1 MPSPIR
7 SVALVSMAM
16 LTPAAFTA
24 DAPSKADLEALI
36 TQGQTFLL
44 AQQQQSGAFAPGDKF
59 VLGISQL
66 ALQTLATAPVALPAS
81 DPKIAAGLAFQA
93 KFRQADG
100 SFTEPKG
107 SANYTTSLALMVFA
121 ATKTGTPAEIAAAQ
135 NFLFGI
141 QNQDDK
147 SLNKGGMGYGSR
159 GAGNEDL
166 SNTTFAVQALK
177 ESGIPASDPRM
188 QEALKF
194 IERCQDLS
202 TVNKA
207 PWVKGTGGAVYAP
220 DESKAG
226 GSWDGKPAAAGEKVE
241 LLPYGSMTYALI
253 SDYVAL
259 DVRPGDPRLETA
271 LNWVKQNYRFDA
283 NPGMRAGKEK
293 EGLFYYYGMM
303 AKSFGLVGAT
313 TIEIPRDGAK
323 VTVDWRA
330 DLFQTL
336 KGHAVTA
343 PDGKG
348 VYWQNKADRWGEGL
362 PALTTSYAVL
372 ALKRAHATLK

>member
-1 MPSPIR
+1 MPSPLR
-7 SVALVSMAM
+7 SLALVSVALLA
-16 LTPAAFTA
+16 PAVHAA
-24 DAPSKADLEALI
+24 DSPTKADVEALI
-36 TQGQTFLL
+36 VQGQAFLL
-44 AQQQQSGAFAPGDKF
+44 AQQQPSGSFVPGDKF
-59 VLGISQL
+59 ALGITQL
-66 ALQTLATAPVALPAS
+66 ALQALATPPAALPAS
-81 DPKIAAGLAFQA
+81 DAKIASGLAFQA
-93 KFRQADG
+93 RFRQADG

-121 ATKTGTPAEIAAAQ
+121 ATGTGTREEISGAQ

-141 QNQDDK
+141 QNTDEK
-147 SLNKGGMGYGSR
+147 SLSKGGLGYGSR
-159 GAGNEDL
+159 GAGSEDL

-177 ESGIPASDPRM
+177 GSGIPASDPRM

-202 TVNKA
+202 SVNKA
-207 PWVKGTGGAVYAP
+207 PWVRNTGGAVYAP

-226 GSWDGKPAAAGEKVE
+226 GSWDGKPPAPGEKVE

-253 SDYVAL
+253 SSYIAL
-259 DVRPGDPRLETA
+259 DVKPGDPRLDAA
-271 LNWVKQNYRFDA
+271 LGWVKRNYRFDA

-313 TIEIPRDGAK
+313 TVEIPRDGAK
-323 VTVDWRA
+323 ATVDWRA
-330 DLFQTL
+330 DLFRAL
-336 KGHAVTA
+336 KDQAIAA

-362 PALTTSYAVL
+362 PALTTSYVVL
-372 ALKRAHATLK
+372 ALKRVHAALK